1 MAAGRCRRVRDATA
15 PADLPSLVM
24 IEVVGVSD
32 RRHPGTLD
40 ESHQLGEPGDVRG
53 VVSAWRGLGQRV
65 KDKVGDHAGM
75 GRNGDLATGELRSSA
90 RRVRDSCLVVSVSS
104 EGLPTSVK
112 FAVVTAMRQYPPEG
126 LILGKAR
133 TLW

>member
-1 MAAGRCRRVRDATA
+1 MAAGRCRRVPDATA

-53 VVSAWRGLGQRV
+53 VVSAWRSLGQRV
-65 KDKVGDHAGM
+65 KDKLHALGNPSHLLEM
-75 GRNGDLATGELRSSA
+75 VVLVAANLVATAVRFVLLRGWVFHRHCNS
-90 RRVRDSCLVVSVSS
+90 
-104 EGLPTSVK
+104 
-112 FAVVTAMRQYPPEG
+112 
-126 LILGKAR
+126 
-133 TLW
+133 

>member
-1 MAAGRCRRVRDATA
+1 MPDATA
-15 PADLPSLVM
+15 PAHLPSLVM

-32 RRHPGTLD
+32 RRHPGNLD

-53 VVSAWRGLGQRV
+53 VVSAWRSLGQPLRI
-65 KDKVGDHAGM
+65 
-75 GRNGDLATGELRSSA
+75 RSATMPGWVATVTSPPANSVPPPVEYVIAASWSR
-90 RRVRDSCLVVSVSS
+90 VSS

>member
-1 MAAGRCRRVRDATA
+1 MMSFHCWSAMSDLSTRHLRHEVLRPSSRRCAPLCQHPRRAEMMTLCDRISGGGWAVQAGVRVPDATA

-53 VVSAWRGLGQRV
+53 VVSA
-65 KDKVGDHAGM
+65 
-75 GRNGDLATGELRSSA
+75 
-90 RRVRDSCLVVSVSS
+90 
-104 EGLPTSVK
+104 
-112 FAVVTAMRQYPPEG
+112 
-126 LILGKAR
+126 
-133 TLW
+133 

>member
-1 MAAGRCRRVRDATA
+1 MDTFWEQAVPETREVMTLCDRISGGGGRCRRVRVPDATA

-53 VVSAWRGLGQRV
+53 VVSA
-65 KDKVGDHAGM
+65 
-75 GRNGDLATGELRSSA
+75 
-90 RRVRDSCLVVSVSS
+90 
-104 EGLPTSVK
+104 
-112 FAVVTAMRQYPPEG
+112 
-126 LILGKAR
+126 
-133 TLW
+133 